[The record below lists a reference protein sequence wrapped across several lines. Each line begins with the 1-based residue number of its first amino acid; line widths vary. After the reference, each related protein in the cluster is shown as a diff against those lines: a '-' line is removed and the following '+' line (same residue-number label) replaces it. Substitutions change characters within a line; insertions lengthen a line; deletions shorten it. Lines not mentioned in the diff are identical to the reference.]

1 MARGL
6 FWWPFLITR
15 VPPGPRFGRSP
26 MRKHVRANLSSVH
39 NSSSGAMGKK
49 KKKNKKARALAQKRR
64 ETMDGGGGRV
74 GEGRE
79 VPSEERRAVRSY
91 GTYLRKFRTHGGI
104 AGRAGS
110 AKQFEVLAKC
120 CGK

>member
-1 MARGL
+1 
-6 FWWPFLITR
+6 
-15 VPPGPRFGRSP
+15 

-39 NSSSGAMGKK
+39 NSSSGAMGEKK
-49 KKKNKKARALAQKRR
+49 KKKKIKRPELSLR
-64 ETMDGGGGRV
+64 NEGKRWM

>member
-1 MARGL
+1 
-6 FWWPFLITR
+6 
-15 VPPGPRFGRSP
+15 

-39 NSSSGAMGKK
+39 NSSSGAMGEKK
-49 KKKNKKARALAQKRR
+49 KKKIKRPELSLR
-64 ETMDGGGGRV
+64 NEGKRWMGEGGRK
-74 GEGRE
+74 RE

>member
-15 VPPGPRFGRSP
+15 APPGPGFGRSP

-49 KKKNKKARALAQKRR
+49 KKIKRPELSLR
-64 ETMDGGGGRV
+64 NEGKRWMEEEGGLGK
-74 GEGRE
+74 
-79 VPSEERRAVRSY
+79 EERCR
-91 GTYLRKFRTHGGI
+91 RKRGALFAPMAHT
-104 AGRAGS
+104 
-110 AKQFEVLAKC
+110 
-120 CGK
+120 

>member
-1 MARGL
+1 
-6 FWWPFLITR
+6 
-15 VPPGPRFGRSP
+15 

-49 KKKNKKARALAQKRR
+49 KKKIKRPELSLR
-64 ETMDGGGGRV
+64 NEGKRWMGEGGRK
-74 GEGRE
+74 RE